1 MASASTDVPAWLR
14 VVVWSLALGL
24 AVLGA
29 ALALAAAS
37 WWPLVAFLG
46 LAIPLLPMSA
56 TRSRR

>member
-1 MASASTDVPAWLR
+1 MASASTDVPVWLR

-24 AVLGA
+24 AAVGA

-46 LAIPLLPMSA
+46 LAIPLLPTSA